1 MKICLDAGHY
11 GNNYNKGVSA
21 GYVES
26 REMWKYHLLLKAEL
40 ERYGVEVVTT
50 RETID
55 ENPTLEQR
63 GNRAKGCDLFISC
76 HSNAYTYTD
85 QNQADR
91 TTRTCVY
98 YSIPFEEQT
107 KCVAECIASALAE
120 LFKEFDPNTYGKT
133 YQKQYPNKPNV
144 DYYGVI
150 RGASNVG
157 VGGLIVE
164 HSFHTSRPYCEW
176 AMKEGNLQRMAECEA
191 GAIARCLGLVK
202 KPEEPVL
209 APMYRVQLG
218 AFRNKQNAQNYLKE
232 VQKTFPD
239 AFIKTSVE

>member
-1 MKICLDAGHY
+1 MKICLDAGH
-11 GNNYNKGVSA
+11 
-21 GYVES
+21 
-26 REMWKYHLLLKAEL
+26 
-40 ERYGVEVVTT
+40 
-50 RETID
+50 
-55 ENPTLEQR
+55 
-63 GNRAKGCDLFISC
+63 
-76 HSNAYTYTD
+76 
-85 QNQADR
+85 
-91 TTRTCVY
+91 
-98 YSIPFEEQT
+98 
-107 KCVAECIASALAE
+107 
-120 LFKEFDPNTYGKT
+120 
-133 YQKQYPNKPNV
+133 
-144 DYYGVI
+144 YGVI